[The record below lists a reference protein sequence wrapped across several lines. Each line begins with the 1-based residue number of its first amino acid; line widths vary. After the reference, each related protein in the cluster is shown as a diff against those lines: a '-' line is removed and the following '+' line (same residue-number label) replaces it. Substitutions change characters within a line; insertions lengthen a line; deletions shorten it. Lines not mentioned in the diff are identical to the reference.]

1 MSKAWP
7 VSAKL
12 SFVVMCS
19 FVIVLAMGWR
29 SDEFIWRVLW
39 ALSADGLPSVQN
51 TVEPQAI
58 GWSEVRWLGDIED
71 PQLNESSGLAASN
84 RQADLLWSINDSG
97 DGANIYAMSTL
108 GAALGRWRIASGMP
122 VDWEAMDSFVLNGEH
137 YLLLADVGDNFAA
150 RDAVSLIVIK
160 EPTLTQD
167 QSMPIAVEWRI
178 ELAYPDGPRDCEA
191 VAVDTSQ
198 QRVLLLSKRT
208 FPNDLYSVPLR
219 PVAGE
224 QVIANK
230 IGAVFPLPR
239 NVPGHEK
246 LYGRSGRYQGM
257 PTGMTLHGH
266 RLLVTTYRDAYLYD
280 LRDVALQPFRI
291 PLPLSGQREAITFAM
306 DSDSRAYVS
315 RERKNGEEIADLFR
329 LDFAAVA
336 PERTPLED

>member
-1 MSKAWP
+1 MRKKWP
-7 VSAKL
+7 ISAKVC
-12 SFVVMCS
+12 FGVMC
-19 FVIVLAMGWR
+19 FLVIVLAMGWR
-29 SDEFIWRVLW
+29 SDEFVWR
-39 ALSADGLPSVQN
+39 ALSALGADGLPGVQN
-51 TVEPQAI
+51 TEDPQSI
-58 GWSEVRWLGDIED
+58 EWSEVRWLGDIED
-71 PQLNESSGLAASN
+71 PRLNESSGLAASN

-108 GAALGRWRIASGMP
+108 GAALGRWQVASGMP

-167 QSMPIAVEWRI
+167 QNKPIAVEWRI
-178 ELAYPDGPRDCEA
+178 EFTYPDGARDCEA
-191 VAVDTSQ
+191 VAVDVRQ

-219 PVAGE
+219 SVAGE
-224 QVIANK
+224 PVIAHK
-230 IGAVFPLPR
+230 IGAIYPLPR

-257 PTGMTLHGH
+257 PTGMTLHGNS
-266 RLLVTTYRDAYLYD
+266 LLVTTYRDAYLYD
-280 LRDVALQPFRI
+280 VRDVARQPARI